1 MNDDLEPRDESLSD
15 EPWREHRDELLER
28 VTKRGRALKVRRQA
42 TLVTVVTCV
51 LLVPFA
57 AVAATNTQTN
67 VPVLR
72 WASSGSG
79 EPETT
84 TTTTFLSTTTTT
96 PEDTTSTTFSA
107 STTTVSTVPGNTTT
121 TSVPFVKCRNGYDPD
136 CGPLV
141 WDPEPPAVNPIGV
154 DVSVTKIDARTA
166 TFTVN
171 TATAGL
177 ITVDYGDGSD
187 PESAGDG
194 GIATCYG
201 QLFGTWAWPSIT
213 PQSETF
219 SHEYAKAGS
228 YTVTVTVAPALLCGE
243 TPYTEGSASA
253 TVAITDAP
261 ATTTTTRP

>member
-1 MNDDLEPRDESLSD
+1 MNDFDEPRAD
-15 EPWREHRDELLER
+15 EPWRDHRDELLER

-42 TLVTVVTCV
+42 ALVTVATCV

-72 WASSGSG
+72 WASSGSD
-79 EPETT
+79 EPADTT
-84 TTTTFLSTTTTT
+84 TTTLLATTTTT
-96 PEDTTSTTFSA
+96 VDETTSTTVSA
-107 STTTVSTVPGNTTT
+107 STTTVSTVPGATSTTT
-121 TSVPFVKCRNGYDPD
+121 LPFAKCRNGYDPD

-154 DVSVTKIDARTA
+154 DVSVASIDGRTA

-187 PESAGDG
+187 PESAGNG

-201 QLFGTWAWPSIT
+201 QLFGTWAWPAIT

-243 TPYTEGSASA
+243 TPYTEGSAAA
-253 TVAITDAP
+253 TVAITDLP